1 MKNKI
6 NILVALLIAFV
17 PTVKAST
24 LMSYELGQI
33 TSGGVNIN
41 SGTVFFISSGTNT
54 TFDSG
59 VFTVGATSVISS
71 TDTLLFAAA
80 ITNGASTGT
89 WVEEYLTPVVAG
101 QTITALFVQG
111 LTSSDVS
118 FTTGA
123 FTGGKSIL
131 ASGGSSMAFGTYRTA
146 GVENLSSLGQPVAD
160 AIAWVIPANAGVTAS
175 LLAYSGS
182 GDYTGGNFNASLST
196 SSAFN
201 LGVAAIPEPSS
212 AALLAFGVAG
222 LVALRVRRKS

>member
-6 NILVALLIAFV
+6 NILVALVLAIV

-24 LMSYELGQI
+24 LMSYDMGELR
-33 TSGGVNIN
+33 SGGTIIS
-41 SGTVFFISSGTNT
+41 SGTVFFISSGTDG

-59 VFTVGATSVISS
+59 SFTVGATSIVKS
-71 TDTLLFAAA
+71 TDSILFAAA
-80 ITNGASTGT
+80 INASGIASGNWSEAYTA
-89 WVEEYLTPVVAG
+89 PVVAN
-101 QTITALFVQG
+101 QIITALFVKG

-131 ASGGSSMAFGTYRTA
+131 ASGGTSIAFGTYRSA
-146 GVENLSSLGQPVAD
+146 VAD
-160 AIAWVIPANAGVTAS
+160 TAAAEDAITWAIPVNAGATAS
-175 LLAYSGS
+175 LVAYSQ
-182 GDYTGGNFNASLST
+182 TGAYGPTPVTANLAT

-201 LGVAAIPEPSS
+201 LGLIPEPSS
-212 AALLAFGVAG
+212 ASLLALGMAG